1 MKNKIVLV
9 SSAFLLTFC
18 TPQTQKVEKFS
29 VIELAPTPPMGWN
42 SYNTYGID
50 INAQKVK
57 DAADAMVISGM
68 AAAGYE
74 YVVIDDGWQIA
85 RDENGKILADSVRF
99 PEGIKP
105 VVDYVHSK
113 GLKFG
118 IYTDMGT
125 LTCGSLP
132 GSLGYEEIDAQ
143 TYAEWGV
150 DFIKADWCNTDGL
163 DTRTQ
168 YKILSDAI
176 VATGRPMLLS
186 ICEWGTTSPWEW
198 GKGVGSMWRTTN
210 DIQDCYDC
218 VRSWGGMGW
227 VPLLEKNVDL
237 APFAGPGH
245 WNDPDMLEVGNRSL
259 NVRESKA
266 HFSMWCMLAA
276 PLIAGNTLSTM
287 KDSIRDILT
296 APELIEI
303 DQDPLGKQGTRVRNE
318 NGLQVWQKALS
329 DGSVAVALLNV
340 SEEDASMDVSLEE
353 IGFKN
358 GIKSTVRDLWEQED
372 LPEITDMYQTIVEAH
387 GVVVIKIKGEKAPVS
402 SFGFDQPLVEMN
414 EGNHKLIHLKVVPQ
428 TTPYTV
434 TSSNDGIV
442 SVSITGVNTY
452 RLKAN
457 KAGEATLS
465 AITADGEKSITSKVV
480 VAPSNIPEPWT
491 LDDIIDDKASV
502 EFQDGVFSIEGG
514 GKDIWGGLDQFAYL
528 NCGVENTSSISA
540 RIISL
545 TNTDPWAK
553 TGLMIREDNSPGS
566 SFVMISV
573 TPVNGVTLQW
583 RDGSGNSCGK
593 KDFQALALPVY
604 LKLKRDGG
612 IFTAYKSI
620 DGNNWDILGDVTLN
634 QSFSEK
640 YLVGLSVCAHSSHSL
655 NLSKFDEV
663 KLGESNN

>member
-1 MKNKIVLV
+1 MKIKIVLLLLSV
-9 SSAFLLTFC
+9 FLLTFC
-18 TPQTQKVEKFS
+18 SPQKQKKEKFT
-29 VIELAPTPPMGWN
+29 VLELAPTPPMGWN

-57 DAADAMVISGM
+57 DAADAMISSGM
-68 AAAGYE
+68 SAAGYK

-85 RDENGKILADSVRF
+85 RDADGRIIADSTRF
-99 PEGIKP
+99 PNGMKP

-125 LTCGSLP
+125 LTCGSKP

-176 VATGRPMLLS
+176 IATGRPMILS
-186 ICEWGTTSPWEW
+186 ICEWGTTSPWQW
-198 GKGVGSMWRTTN
+198 GKGIGSMWRTTN
-210 DIQDCYDC
+210 DIQDCFDC

-259 NVRESKA
+259 NVNESKA

-287 KDSIRDILT
+287 KDSIRDVLT
-296 APELIEI
+296 APEIIAI

-318 NGLQVWQKALS
+318 NGLQVWQKPLS
-329 DGSVAVALLNV
+329 DGSIAVALLNV
-340 SEEDASMDVSLEE
+340 SKEDALMNVSLEE

-358 GIKSTVRDLWEQED
+358 GEKSTVRDLWEQED
-372 LPEITDMYQTIVEAH
+372 LPEITEGYQTMVPSH
-387 GVVVIKIKGEKAPVS
+387 DVVVIKIKGEKAPVS
-402 SFGFDQPLVEMN
+402 VFEFEQQEVSLN
-414 EGNHKLIHLKVVPQ
+414 EGNHKIVHLNIVPQ
-428 TTPYTV
+428 ITPYNV
-434 TSSNDGIV
+434 TSSNEDIAT
-442 SVSITGVNTY
+442 VSIIGVNTY
-452 RLKAN
+452 RIEAK
-457 KAGEATLS
+457 KVGEITLN
-465 AITADGEKSITSKVV
+465 AITADGNTTASCVV
-480 VAPSNIPEPWT
+480 DVKPSTIPDPWK
-491 LDDIIDDKASV
+491 LDDVNDDKASA
-502 EFQDGVFSIEGG
+502 EYRDGVFTIEGG
-514 GKDIWGGLDQFAYL
+514 GKDIWGGLDQFAFM
-528 NCGVENTSSISA
+528 NREAENDSYISA

-553 TGLMIREDNSPGS
+553 TGLMIRETNSPGS

-573 TPVNGVTLQW
+573 TSSNGISIQW
-583 RDGSGNSCGK
+583 RDGSGNSCSK
-593 KDFQALALPVY
+593 KDFRAPELPVFF
-604 LKLKRDGG
+604 KLEKEGAT
-612 IFTAYKSI
+612 FTAYQST
-620 DGNNWDILGDVTLN
+620 DGNKWEKLGDVSLN
-634 QSFSEK
+634 QSFSEE
-640 YLVGLSVCAHSSHSL
+640 YLVGMAVCSHSSVSL

-663 KLGESNN
+663 KLDEKL